1 MANSVF
7 DDLFENKKLFE
18 KRELFQQYEKS
29 VKKTIEENKTDTN
42 DLDIEQLLIKARE
55 NPEKLLNEEE
65 VDLLLRRKDEN
76 IKKGNETLARVINLK
91 NQLKKEVEL
100 VGGYNLDISKKQS
113 LINHANAVF
122 GNNKTQITFD
132 DYVTLLEMRKLLE
145 LKDSEELFTREFE

>member
-18 KRELFQQYEKS
+18 KKELFQQYEKS
-29 VKKTIEENKTDTN
+29 VKKTIEENKTETN
-42 DLDIEQLLIKARE
+42 DLDIEQLLLKARE

-65 VDLLLRRKDEN
+65 VDLLLRRKNEN
-76 IKKGNETLARVINLK
+76 VKRGNETLARVINLK
-91 NQLKKEVEL
+91 NQLKKEVDL

-113 LINHANAVF
+113 LMNHANAVF
-122 GNNKTQITFD
+122 GNNKTEITFD